1 MADAGSP
8 LQVHEDESTPRAPGE
23 LELVRSFLSLHEH
36 ERGGGT
42 ASLPPTQ
49 PAMRWWL
56 TRHDLV
62 GPDEDPS
69 DEELDAA
76 LELLEALRA
85 TILAPKDGPRV
96 DDRAVGTIDAAA
108 RDAGLE
114 LRFGSG
120 GPASI
125 EPAADGVRGALGR
138 VLSLAYL
145 AKLDGRWDRFKEC
158 RSAECRAV
166 FYDRSKNHSGRWCS
180 MDSCGNRNKVR
191 AWRERQEARGRDD

>member
-1 MADAGSP
+1 MDEDIE
-8 LQVHEDESTPRAPGE
+8 LRVHEDESTPPAPGE

-36 ERGGGT
+36 GVGT
-42 ASLPPTQ
+42 SSLPPTP

-62 GPDEDPS
+62 GPGEDPS
-69 DEELDAA
+69 DEELDRA

-85 TILAPKDGPRV
+85 TVLASEDGRRV
-96 DDRAVGTIDAAA
+96 DDVAVRTIDAAA

-114 LRFGSG
+114 LRFGSD

-125 EPAADGVRGALGR
+125 QPAAGGVRGALGR
-138 VLSLAYL
+138 LLSIAYL
-145 AKLDGRWDRFKEC
+145 ARLDGRWARFKEC
-158 RSAECRAV
+158 RSADCRSV
-166 FYDRSKNHSGRWCS
+166 FYDRSRNRSGRWCS